1 MLQSKNSTFDKF
13 VTQVRIKFF
22 TEIPQEYEEKLKM
35 PTEKVI
41 IPDINEEYKI
51 QNKTEDGNVSERSRE
66 NSGTM
71 LELDPNAKVLSIL
84 RERNF
89 LEVLKESIV

>member
-1 MLQSKNSTFDKF
+1 MP
-13 VTQVRIKFF
+13 TQKV
-22 TEIPQEYEEKLKM
+22 EIPD
-35 PTEKVI
+35 V
-41 IPDINEEYKI
+41 NEENKI
-51 QNKTEDGNVSERSRE
+51 QNKTEDGYVSERSRE

-89 LEVLKESIV
+89 LEVLTESIA

>member
-1 MLQSKNSTFDKF
+1 
-13 VTQVRIKFF
+13 
-22 TEIPQEYEEKLKM
+22 M
-35 PTEKVI
+35 PTDQVLA
-41 IPDINEEYKI
+41 PAINEEYKSL
-51 QNKTEDGNVSERSRE
+51 NKIEDGNVSERSRE

-89 LEVLKESIV
+89 LEVLIESITSCDVDKLANIMRVI